1 MPSAPLV
8 PANDPTLLF
17 TNSGMVQFKNIFLG
31 LDSPPCKTA
40 VTAQRCL
47 RAGGKHNDLGNVGY
61 TARHHT
67 FFEMLGNFS
76 FGDYFKERAIPLAW
90 EFLTSPAELAISRD
104 HLWITVFGG
113 GKIFGDNSA
122 PVPSDEAAF
131 DIWLRTLQNAGFSE
145 DEARRRITR
154 VPTTDNFWMMGDTG
168 PCGPC
173 SEIFYDTDGG
183 ARAFRGEDAACADE
197 CVEIW
202 NLVFMEFSRDDSG
215 AMRKLPAPCVDTG
228 MGLER
233 IAAVMQK
240 ARGNYDTD
248 LFQQLLAAANAEI
261 VRAGGDDCGGEYA
274 PSHRVVAD
282 HIRAAAYLIAD
293 GVLPGNEGRGYV
305 LRKIIRRALI
315 HGGKAGK
322 KPQLGQDSEW
332 FAELS
337 QRLPVIMA
345 EAGDIL
351 LQKSAE
357 IRDTLAR
364 EERGFFNS
372 FVHGRAHLQKKMNE
386 TREKN
391 QKKNQRVIKTPAQ
404 FPGKP
409 DCIKSGEDLPLFPGE
424 IAFELY
430 DTYGFPIEATDD
442 EVRDNDFAGVD
453 MAKFEECMNAQR
465 ARSRAATKFGGGAR
479 AVLYDGAASEFIGY
493 DNIRGEATILAIF
506 ADGAPVR
513 EAAAGDDV
521 LLVFNRTPFYAEA
534 GGQTGDAGIVKNE
547 NGEARIRDTQKIRAD
562 TAAHAAT
569 ITGGVLSA
577 GMKIVCEVDA
587 ARRRRIARNHSA
599 THLMHAALRQVLGA
613 HVRQKGSLVAPD
625 HLRFDF
631 SHDAAPTDS
640 QICEVEQIVNE
651 KIRANIP
658 VAIES
663 LPFADAVKK
672 GATALFGEKYGDI
685 VRVVAMDSA
694 FSMELCGGTHVVRTG
709 DIGFFQCIG
718 ESAIAAGIRR
728 AEAVSGDAAIARARR
743 DAATI
748 KQIAAAVKSPPDKAA
763 EKIAQLR
770 DSLKT
775 AQKEVAALR
784 RDRTESQSIALAAAA
799 ENAGG
804 IDFVIAE
811 VPGADLAAL
820 RDIAGRIRRQLPSG
834 AVFLA
839 CKDGG
844 KAAFVAAADGKKMDA
859 GKWLSAAAEVANA
872 KGGGK
877 PGYAQAG
884 GGDPAKINAALRA
897 ARESQKNA

>member
-31 LDSPPCKTA
+31 LDAPPCKTA

-183 ARAFRGEDAACADE
+183 ARAFRGEDAAYADE

-215 AMRKLPAPCVDTG
+215 VMRKLPAPCVDTG

-337 QRLPVIMA
+337 QRLPTIMA

-372 FVHGRAHLQKKMNE
+372 FVHGRAHLLKKMNE

-442 EVRDNDFAGVD
+442 EVRDNDFVGVD

-479 AVLYDGAASEFIGY
+479 A
-493 DNIRGEATILAIF
+493 
-506 ADGAPVR
+506 
-513 EAAAGDDV
+513 
-521 LLVFNRTPFYAEA
+521 PFYTTVRQAS
-534 GGQTGDAGIVKNE
+534 
-547 NGEARIRDTQKIRAD
+547 
-562 TAAHAAT
+562 
-569 ITGGVLSA
+569 LSA
-577 GMKIVCEVDA
+577 TTTFAAKRQYSLFLRTVRLF
-587 ARRRRIARNHSA
+587 ARRRRE
-599 THLMHAALRQVLGA
+599 TMY
-613 HVRQKGSLVAPD
+613 
-625 HLRFDF
+625 
-631 SHDAAPTDS
+631 
-640 QICEVEQIVNE
+640 C
-651 KIRANIP
+651 
-658 VAIES
+658 
-663 LPFADAVKK
+663 
-672 GATALFGEKYGDI
+672 LF
-685 VRVVAMDSA
+685 
-694 FSMELCGGTHVVRTG
+694 
-709 DIGFFQCIG
+709 
-718 ESAIAAGIRR
+718 
-728 AEAVSGDAAIARARR
+728 
-743 DAATI
+743 
-748 KQIAAAVKSPPDKAA
+748 
-763 EKIAQLR
+763 
-770 DSLKT
+770 
-775 AQKEVAALR
+775 
-784 RDRTESQSIALAAAA
+784 
-799 ENAGG
+799 
-804 IDFVIAE
+804 
-811 VPGADLAAL
+811 
-820 RDIAGRIRRQLPSG
+820 
-834 AVFLA
+834 
-839 CKDGG
+839 
-844 KAAFVAAADGKKMDA
+844 
-859 GKWLSAAAEVANA
+859 
-872 KGGGK
+872 
-877 PGYAQAG
+877 
-884 GGDPAKINAALRA
+884 
-897 ARESQKNA
+897 